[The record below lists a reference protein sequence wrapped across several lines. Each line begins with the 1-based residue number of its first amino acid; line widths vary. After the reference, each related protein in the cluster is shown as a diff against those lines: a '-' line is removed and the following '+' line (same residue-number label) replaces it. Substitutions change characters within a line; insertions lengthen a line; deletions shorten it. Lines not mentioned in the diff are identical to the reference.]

1 MAGYQRNSNWWR
13 KNDTLATCV
22 RTILNCVDGAN
33 VKKFVWERRNICV
46 ERAAM
51 RLLVG
56 NGPGVGIIPHAK
68 DLVSRLK
75 IGVSPTLQEDALTQ
89 GRKKSIMEYL
99 QSPSSRSAENSHK
112 LFGSTV
118 HFRFGLPSIEKD
130 DLFAVEYR
138 QAEAMGWLQ
147 LEKNKKLM
155 KMLCWDVTNGATLE
169 NSADNLVY
177 ISSDSS
183 LLKEI
188 ISDMIAVTFRAVP
201 VFLQINASTTHSR
214 HFSGK
219 ADNILISAVFDWLMV
234 SQSQQIFVH
243 RRTDWGKVPSSFSQS
258 AFMYG
263 LPIVYS
269 KVGGFWTYNGIR
281 YLFKLGEPHRRFLF

>member
-1 MAGYQRNSNWWR
+1 M
-13 KNDTLATCV
+13 
-22 RTILNCVDGAN
+22 
-33 VKKFVWERRNICV
+33 
-46 ERAAM
+46 
-51 RLLVG
+51 
-56 NGPGVGIIPHAK
+56 
-68 DLVSRLK
+68 
-75 IGVSPTLQEDALTQ
+75 
-89 GRKKSIMEYL
+89 
-99 QSPSSRSAENSHK
+99 
-112 LFGSTV
+112 
-118 HFRFGLPSIEKD
+118 
-130 DLFAVEYR
+130 
-138 QAEAMGWLQ
+138 
-147 LEKNKKLM
+147 
-155 KMLCWDVTNGATLE
+155 TNGATLE